1 MGEVNYCVL
10 TYTFRLLTRFFT
22 VFVISMIVGWVS
34 CDDGSQ
40 ISTYHRSNDGVM
52 PNFAFAWTREKIA
65 LYTAHT
71 TIVNHRHRGEEYS
84 YTIDNSQFT
93 E

>member
-1 MGEVNYCVL
+1 MVEVFND
-10 TYTFRLLTRFFT
+10 RAINLLHYLFDDVKQSDLEDHAIYFLVIPIVGRRQPWSELFARFFT

-52 PNFAFAWTREKIA
+52 PKFCFC
-65 LYTAHT
+65 L
-71 TIVNHRHRGEEYS
+71 
-84 YTIDNSQFT
+84 D
-93 E
+93 